1 MTAGIAEIRARVLA
15 APDQT
20 RSAER
25 GALSGLLLSTPMI
38 VLMLALLLYPLIRL
52 VTIAAGGPSGL
63 GNIIAF
69 FHSAARTRVMLVTFV
84 DSAVVALLCVVVG
97 AIVAWSLRSG
107 TNRIMRGLLWA
118 ALLLPFLMGTVTKLY
133 SLTVVL
139 QSNGLVNRTL
149 IAIGLTDKPLGLL
162 YNNLSIVIG
171 MTYQMLPYAVLPLL
185 AGFLSINLD
194 LVQAAEGLGARRL
207 SALATTVLPL
217 SLPSLLAS
225 FTVVYIICVGF
236 FLTPVL
242 LGGATAPFTASLI
255 SSDVFEFYDVTSAAV
270 SALVLLLSSLVI
282 IAIAYAV
289 VGKERLAKAVST

>member
-1 MTAGIAEIRARVLA
+1 M
-15 APDQT
+15 
-20 RSAER
+20 
-25 GALSGLLLSTPMI
+25 
-38 VLMLALLLYPLIRL
+38 
-52 VTIAAGGPSGL
+52 
-63 GNIIAF
+63 
-69 FHSAARTRVMLVTFV
+69 
-84 DSAVVALLCVVVG
+84 
-97 AIVAWSLRSG
+97 
-107 TNRIMRGLLWA
+107 
-118 ALLLPFLMGTVTKLY
+118 
-133 SLTVVL
+133 
-139 QSNGLVNRTL
+139 
-149 IAIGLTDKPLGLL
+149 
-162 YNNLSIVIG
+162 
-171 MTYQMLPYAVLPLL
+171 

-289 VGKERLAKAVST
+289 VGKERLAKAVAT